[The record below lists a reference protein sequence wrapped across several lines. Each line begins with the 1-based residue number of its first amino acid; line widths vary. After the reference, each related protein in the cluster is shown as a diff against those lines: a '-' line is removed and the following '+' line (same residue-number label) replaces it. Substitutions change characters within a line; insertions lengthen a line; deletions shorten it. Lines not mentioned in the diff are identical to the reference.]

1 MVRASIK
8 TTKTSNTSLSSTS
21 SITSPIQKGT
31 AIICP
36 HSCFLHNTGKCH
48 QECITRLEVLC
59 GLNGVLRRPEFHNVH
74 WIEGN
79 DVPPAELSD
88 ILRVHDVDYIMHL
101 QEKANEARMKNE
113 SIYLDADTIIS
124 PYSYESSVNASG
136 AVCLAVDKVV
146 SGEYKNV
153 FVAIRPPGHH
163 AGCNGA
169 VQNVPNYH
177 LRPDMCSNGFCLLN
191 NLCIGAAYAK
201 NTYGRQNYGIKQ
213 YI

>member
-1 MVRASIK
+1 M
-8 TTKTSNTSLSSTS
+8 
-21 SITSPIQKGT
+21 
-31 AIICP
+31 
-36 HSCFLHNTGKCH
+36 
-48 QECITRLEVLC
+48 
-59 GLNGVLRRPEFHNVH
+59 
-74 WIEGN
+74 
-79 DVPPAELSD
+79 PPAELSD